1 MGRQIDMARVKKKDS
16 FRKRDKN
23 KRIALFAIMPGVES
37 SPSIVNLVESLAEE
51 GYIVDFFSPSPYSFE
66 EALGHSYENVNLYFD
81 RGFRKNGKPKITK
94 QTLNFSLIGRFL
106 SGLYRSTKLHGIK
119 ASILYAIFIARYLK
133 LLSQVY
139 LAIKGKKYICFIGV
153 DKEGLVSADLVN
165 YDEVPLIYYS
175 LELEYSARPGI
186 VSGLRFNII
195 KELEAIA
202 HHDAMATIIQDEERA
217 KVLFEY
223 NRVSRDKQKT
233 LYLPVSMLGE
243 AFKERTDFFNR
254 RLGIPGDKKIL
265 LQLGM
270 ISSTRMSLEIAK
282 SAQEWP
288 EDWALVMHG
297 KFYEDAE
304 HQLRE
309 LNEKGNIFVSE
320 RKVPLNDM
328 PKVVASAHIGLV
340 FYKDLEEDYYNNYY
354 IGSSSGQLAHHLQ
367 CGIPIITINIPSL
380 SRVVDEYQ
388 CGLAVND
395 VNSIS
400 EAANIIFSKYEFYRE
415 NAFRCFEARY
425 RFDKNF
431 RNISQFIKSL
441 A

>member
-1 MGRQIDMARVKKKDS
+1 MARIKMDSSKKG
-16 FRKRDKN
+16 DKN
-23 KRIALFAIMPGVES
+23 KRIALFAVIPGVES

-51 GYIVDFFSPSPYSFE
+51 GYIVDFFLPYSFE
-66 EALGHSYENVNLYFD
+66 KALGHSYKNIHFYPGKGL
-81 RGFRKNGKPKITK
+81 RANGKPKITK
-94 QTLNFSLIGRFL
+94 QILNFSLIGRFL
-106 SGLYRSTKLHGIK
+106 SGLYRSTKLHGAK
-119 ASILYAIFIARYLK
+119 AGILYAIFIARHLAF
-133 LLSQVY
+133 LSHVY
-139 LAIKGKKYICFIGV
+139 SVIKGRKYICFIGV
-153 DKEGLVSADLVN
+153 EKEGLVSADLVN
-165 YDEVPLIYYS
+165 YNEVPLIYYS
-175 LELEYSARPGI
+175 LELYYSARPGI

-195 KELEAIA
+195 KELEVMA

-243 AFKERTDFFNR
+243 AFRERTDFFNR

-270 ISSTRMSLEIAK
+270 IASARMSLEIAK
-282 SAQEWP
+282 SAQDWP

-309 LNEKGNIFVSE
+309 LNKKGNIFVSE

-340 FYKDLEEDYYNNYY
+340 FYKNFKQDYYNNYY

-380 SRVVDEYQ
+380 SRIVDEYQ
-388 CGLAVND
+388 CGLAVDD
-395 VNSIS
+395 VNSIP
-400 EAANIIFSKYEFYRE
+400 EAASIIFSKYESYRE
-415 NAFRCFEARY
+415 NAFRCFAARY
-425 RFDKNF
+425 RFDKYF